1 MSKPKPKPKHG
12 GQILELGDRVAE
24 LSVFE
29 TGQPPRFRLHF
40 FGAGEE
46 TPPPELAA
54 EIETIRPDGT
64 KQTFAL
70 AKRGAYLESTSDIPE
85 PHEFRLV
92 IAFTSGNKRATKEL
106 QFTEDDHGHGHH
118 AEHGHGGGHGHGH
131 SHGTVDATI
140 FTSERGLWATRWS
153 FIALFITAS
162 AQLVVVLLSHSVALM
177 ADMIHN
183 FGDATTAIPLTI
195 AFVLAK
201 RSPSRRFTYG
211 LGRVEDLA
219 GLAVVMM
226 ILASAIVAGYVAIDR
241 LVHPHDVGQLG
252 AVMIASVIGFLG
264 NEGVAIFRIKVGKE
278 INSAALIADGYH
290 ARTDGWT
297 SLAVLVGAVG
307 VHFGYPIADPIIG
320 LVITV
325 AILGVVWQS
334 VRAVFTRM
342 LDGIEPEML
351 AKIRETAAAVP
362 GIAEVG
368 EIRARWL
375 GHRVHAE
382 VTVSVGAD
390 LTVSQA
396 HALAEAVEHAL
407 KESHPVI
414 SGASIHTHPVEA
426 SASSRPPDPPTV
438 KTVATPVVTP

>member
-1 MSKPKPKPKHG
+1 MFQVSNQKPSHG
-12 GQILELGDRVAE
+12 GQIIELGDRVFE

-40 FGAGEE
+40 PSTNGASD
-46 TPPPELAA
+46 PPEVSP
-54 EIETIRPDGT
+54 EIETIRPDGAR
-64 KQTFAL
+64 QTFTFT
-70 AKRGAYLESTSDIPE
+70 RRDGYLESTADIPE
-85 PHEFRLV
+85 PHEFKLV
-92 IAFTSGNKRATKEL
+92 VALVENGQRQTKEL
-106 QFTEDDHGHGHH
+106 QFTEDDHGHGHG
-118 AEHGHGGGHGHGH
+118 GHGGGHGH

-140 FTSERGLWATRWS
+140 FTSERGLWATKWS

-162 AQLVVVLLSHSVALM
+162 AQLVVVLISHSVALM

-195 AFVLAK
+195 AFVLGK
-201 RSPSRRFTYG
+201 RPPSRKFTYG

-219 GLAVVMM
+219 GLAVVLT
-226 ILASAIVAGYVAIDR
+226 ILASAIVAGYVAIER
-241 LVHPHDVGQLG
+241 LINPQEVHHLG
-252 AVMIASVIGFLG
+252 AIMIASVIGFVG
-264 NEGVAIFRIKVGKE
+264 NEGVAVFRIKIGKE

-334 VRAVFTRM
+334 VKAVFTRM

-351 AKIRETAAAVP
+351 DKIRDTSLAVP
-362 GIAEVG
+362 GIVDVSDV
-368 EIRARWL
+368 RARWL

-382 VTVSVGAD
+382 VTVSVAAA
-390 LTVSQA
+390 LTVTQA
-396 HALAEAVEHAL
+396 HVLAEAVEHKL
-407 KESHPVI
+407 LESVTVL
-414 SGASIHTHPVEA
+414 SGASIHTHPA
-426 SASSRPPDPPTV
+426 S
-438 KTVATPVVTP
+438 

>member
-1 MSKPKPKPKHG
+1 M
-12 GQILELGDRVAE
+12 
-24 LSVFE
+24 FE

-40 FGAGEE
+40 FGDA
-46 TPPPELAA
+46 TPVNPPEAVTV
-54 EIETIRPDGT
+54 EIETIRPDG
-64 KQTFAL
+64 KRQTFAFHKL
-70 AKRGAYLESTSDIPE
+70 GDYLESTADIPE
-85 PHEFRLV
+85 PHEFKLV
-92 IAFTSGNKRATKEL
+92 VTVTDGGQRRTKEL
-106 QFTEDDHGHGHH
+106 QFTEEAHGHGHGDH
-118 AEHGHGGGHGHGH
+118 AGHGAHGGGHGH

-195 AFVLAK
+195 AFVLGK
-201 RSPSRRFTYG
+201 RPPSRRFTYG

-241 LVHPHDVGQLG
+241 LLHPQEVHHLW
-252 AVMIASVIGFLG
+252 AIMIASVIGFLG

-351 AKIRETAAAVP
+351 AKIRGTAAAVP

-382 VTVSVGAD
+382 VTVSVGAE
-390 LTVSQA
+390 LSVAQA
-396 HALAEAVEHAL
+396 HVIAEAVEHAL
-407 KESHPVI
+407 TESHPVI
-414 SGASIHTHPVEA
+414 SGASIHTHPVGHGVDNDMKA
-426 SASSRPPDPPTV
+426 
-438 KTVATPVVTP
+438 

>member
-1 MSKPKPKPKHG
+1 LFQVTKPKPTHG
-12 GQILELGDRVAE
+12 GQLIELGDRVFE

-40 FGAGEE
+40 FDEE
-46 TPPPELAA
+46 RPTDPPEAVTV
-54 EIETIRPDGT
+54 EIETIRPDG
-64 KQTFAL
+64 KRQTFTFKKL
-70 AKRGAYLESTSDIPE
+70 SDYLESTADISE
-85 PHEFRLV
+85 PHEFKLV
-92 IAFTSGNKRATKEL
+92 VAVTDGGQRRTKEL
-106 QFTEDDHGHGHH
+106 QFTEEAHGHGHGEH
-118 AEHGHGGGHGHGH
+118 AGHGGHGGAHGH

-153 FIALFITAS
+153 FVALFITAS

-195 AFVLAK
+195 AFVLG
-201 RSPSRRFTYG
+201 RRPPSRRFTYG

-241 LVHPHDVGQLG
+241 LVNPHEVHHLG
-252 AVMIASVIGFLG
+252 AIMIASVIGFLG

-307 VHFGYPIADPIIG
+307 VHLGYPI
-320 LVITV
+320 
-325 AILGVVWQS
+325 
-334 VRAVFTRM
+334 AVFTRM

-351 AKIRETAAAVP
+351 AKIRDTAAAVP

-368 EIRARWL
+368 DIRARWL
-375 GHRVHAE
+375 GHRVHTE
-382 VTVSVGAD
+382 VTLSVGAH
-390 LTVSQA
+390 LTVAEA
-396 HALAEAVEHAL
+396 HVLAAAVEHAL
-407 KESHPVI
+407 TESHPVI
-414 SGASIHTHPVEA
+414 SGASIHTHPIEA
-426 SASSRPPDPPTV
+426 APPPAV
-438 KTVATPVVTP
+438 HA